1 MNKRLIDELK
11 KIKDIY
17 TLSPEEINKFIEDFT
32 YGLKNKSNG
41 LKMLDSFLYPTNI
54 IDGEYISIDF
64 GGSNIRIN
72 LYDITSDSINLI
84 NSIAFSL
91 ITEEYNY
98 TSSHY
103 TFTDIFNII
112 SDKIAQIVDPD
123 KHYYLGHTFS
133 FAIIQSDINSAYITH
148 WTKNFNIRDAVN
160 IDINRL
166 LTDCLSV
173 KGIDVTPCV
182 ILNDTVATLLTG
194 YYKDSATDIS
204 CIAGTGHNMAFV
216 AQNSILNIENGYF
229 DKLRLTDYDKQFIT
243 SPFGILEQLGAF
255 VGGKN
260 IGNLAQIIIDDLVR
274 QSLISPI
281 VDITAEVLSDA
292 LIGNYSANLDDNQKL
307 ALTEVAKAIFS
318 RSSRIVAA
326 EIYSIVKYIDPTIH
340 NTHKIAFDGSIYE
353 KVDFFRQNLDNELKI
368 LFKEKISKIHHYLI
382 KDGSSMGAAL
392 AASMYHK

>member
-148 WTKNFNIRDAVN
+148 WTKNFNIRDAINV
-160 IDINRL
+160 DINKL
-166 LTDCLSV
+166 LTDCLAV
-173 KGIDVTPCV
+173 KGINVTPCV

-194 YYKDSATDIS
+194 NYKDSATDI
-204 CIAGTGHNMAFV
+204 
-216 AQNSILNIENGYF
+216 
-229 DKLRLTDYDKQFIT
+229 
-243 SPFGILEQLGAF
+243 
-255 VGGKN
+255 
-260 IGNLAQIIIDDLVR
+260 
-274 QSLISPI
+274 
-281 VDITAEVLSDA
+281 
-292 LIGNYSANLDDNQKL
+292 
-307 ALTEVAKAIFS
+307 
-318 RSSRIVAA
+318 
-326 EIYSIVKYIDPTIH
+326 
-340 NTHKIAFDGSIYE
+340 
-353 KVDFFRQNLDNELKI
+353 
-368 LFKEKISKIHHYLI
+368 
-382 KDGSSMGAAL
+382 
-392 AASMYHK
+392 

>member
-1 MNKRLIDELK
+1 MNNNLINELK
-11 KIKDIY
+11 IIKDIY
-17 TLSPEEINKFIEDFT
+17 TLSSEEIKNFIEDFT
-32 YGLKNKSNG
+32 YGLKNKTNG
-41 LKMLDSFLYPTNI
+41 LKMLDSFLYPTDI
-54 IDGEYISIDF
+54 VDGQYISIDF
-64 GGSNIRIN
+64 GGSNVRIN
-72 LYDITSDSINLI
+72 LYDITSENINLI

-98 TSSHY
+98 TSNHY
-103 TFTDIFNII
+103 TFTDIFSII
-112 SDKIAQIVDPD
+112 SDKIATIVDQD

-166 LTDCLSV
+166 LTDCLAV
-173 KGIDVTPCV
+173 KGINVTPCV

-216 AQNSILNIENGYF
+216 DKNSILNIENGYF

-260 IGNLAQIIIDDLVR
+260 IGNLAQIIIDDLVSK
-274 QSLISPI
+274 SLISPI

-292 LIGNYSANLDDNQKL
+292 LIGNYSANLDDDQRL
-307 ALTEVAKAIFS
+307 ALTEISKSIFS
-318 RSSRIVAA
+318 RSSQIVAA
-326 EIYSIVKYIDPTIH
+326 EIYSIVTYIDPHIKS
-340 NTHKIAFDGSIYE
+340 THKVAFDGSIYE
-353 KVDFFRQNLDNELKI
+353 KVDFFRENLDKELKI
-368 LFKEKISKIHHYLI
+368 LFKDNISQIHHYLI

-392 AASMYHK
+392 AASMYHR